1 MYIKLPKKFNMDSST
16 TKNAAFI
23 QNKVLKIRRGTTLR
37 EVMYEITFRKYGR
50 RCFYCGKVFPKDK
63 ITIDHIF
70 PQDFGGPTI
79 TDNLVPACKQC
90 NTEKSNMTKNQFMS
104 YIEAR
109 KHGKGKEFR
118 KEFNKKIKYG
128 KYKIPGNWITKRKI
142 TEITVVFDLKEKYQ
156 KDKMRT
162 IKYFYNTYGI
172 LKKPIVIDKNGF
184 LLDGFMILMFAKTKG
199 IEEISVIVL
208 DNVEVI

>member
-1 MYIKLPKKFNMDSST
+1 
-16 TKNAAFI
+16 
-23 QNKVLKIRRGTTLR
+23 
-37 EVMYEITFRKYGR
+37 MYEITFRKYGR

-199 IEEISVIVL
+199 IEEIPVIVL